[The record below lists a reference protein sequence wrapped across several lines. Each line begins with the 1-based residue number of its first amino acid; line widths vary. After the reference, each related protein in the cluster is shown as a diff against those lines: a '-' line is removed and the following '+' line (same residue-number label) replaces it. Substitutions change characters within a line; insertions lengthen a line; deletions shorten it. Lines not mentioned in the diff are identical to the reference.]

1 MELDPPNN
9 LKGNNSQQA
18 KTTLR
23 TQIRAGLGKMTPT
36 ERAAA
41 SVEACARLREQ
52 VVWQKAKSVLF
63 YAPLPEELDVWPLL
77 LSALAGG
84 RMVSLP
90 RFDPEQKG
98 YVACHIRD
106 AANDLREGQ
115 FGIQEPA
122 EMCPRISLNR
132 LDLILVPG
140 IAFDLNGYRLGRGK
154 GYYDRLLAE
163 AGGPTCGVAFDEQI
177 VSQIPTEP
185 HDVRLNCIL
194 TPTRWQC
201 AAGPRAVLK

>member
-1 MELDPPNN
+1 MAGATGGDEETKMTGEKN
-9 LKGNNSQQA
+9 A
-18 KTTLR
+18 LR
-23 TQIRAGLGKMTPT
+23 ARIRAALKKMTPERRAT
-36 ERAAA
+36 E
-41 SVEACARLREQ
+41 SVQACARLTQ
-52 VVWQKAKSVLF
+52 QAVWQKAQSVLF
-63 YAPLPEELDVWPLL
+63 YAPLPGELDLWPLL
-77 LSALAGG
+77 MDALAAGKT
-84 RMVSLP
+84 VSLP
-90 RFDPEQKG
+90 RFEAEQKG

-106 AANDLREGQ
+106 TAGDLSEGQ
-115 FGIQEPA
+115 YGIREPG
-122 EMCPRISLNR
+122 ESCERISLNR

>member
-1 MELDPPNN
+1 MTD
-9 LKGNNSQQA
+9 K
-18 KTTLR
+18 KKTLR
-23 TQIRAGLGKMTPT
+23 TQIREALKKMTP
-36 ERAAA
+36 ERRTAA
-41 SVEACARLREQ
+41 SVQACARLTQ
-52 VVWQKAKSVLF
+52 QKIWQKAQSVLF
-63 YAPLPEELDVWPLL
+63 YAPLPEELDLWPLL
-77 LSALAGG
+77 MDALAAGKT
-84 RMVSLP
+84 VSLP
-90 RFDPEQKG
+90 RFDAEQKG

-106 AANDLREGQ
+106 AADDLSEGQ
-115 FGIQEPA
+115 YGIREPA
-122 EMCPRISLNR
+122 ELCARISLNR

-194 TPTRWQC
+194 TPTRWIE
-201 AAGPRAVLK
+201 P

>member
-9 LKGNNSQQA
+9 PKDDKSQQV
-18 KTTLR
+18 KTMLR
-23 TQIRAGLGKMTPT
+23 AQIRAGLKNMSPA

-41 SVEACARLREQ
+41 SVQACARLTEQ
-52 VVWQKAKSVLF
+52 AVWQKAESVLF
-63 YAPLPEELDVWPLL
+63 YAPLAEELDVWPLL
-77 LSALAGG
+77 LNALAAGKT
-84 RMVSLP
+84 VSLP
-90 RFDPEQKG
+90 RFDAEQKG

-106 AANDLREGQ
+106 AAGDLGEGQ
-115 FGIQEPA
+115 FGIREPG
-122 EMCPRISLNR
+122 ESCERISLNR

>member
-1 MELDPPNN
+1 MTGEKN
-9 LKGNNSQQA
+9 A
-18 KTTLR
+18 LR
-23 TQIRAGLGKMTPT
+23 AQIRAGLKRMPL
-36 ERAAA
+36 ERRVAA
-41 SVEACARLREQ
+41 SVEACARLAEQ
-52 VVWQKAKSVLF
+52 AVWQKAQSILF

-77 LSALAGG
+77 MTALAAG
-84 RMVSLP
+84 RTVSLP
-90 RFDPEQKG
+90 RFDAEQKN

-106 AANDLREGQ
+106 AARDLREGQ
-115 FGIQEPA
+115 FGILEPG
-122 EMCPRISLNR
+122 ELCPRISLNR

-154 GYYDRLLAE
+154 GHYDRLLAE

-194 TPTRWQC
+194 TPTRWQY

>member
-1 MELDPPNN
+1 MTGEKN
-9 LKGNNSQQA
+9 
-18 KTTLR
+18 TLR
-23 TQIRAGLGKMTPT
+23 AQIREALKKMPP
-36 ERAAA
+36 ERRA
-41 SVEACARLREQ
+41 SASAEACARLMQ
-52 VVWQKAKSVLF
+52 QTVWQKAQSVLF

-77 LSALAGG
+77 MTALAAGKT
-84 RMVSLP
+84 VSLP
-90 RFDPEQKG
+90 RFDAEQKN
-98 YVACHIRD
+98 YVACHIKD
-106 AANDLREGQ
+106 AARDLREGQ
-115 FGIQEPA
+115 FGIREPG
-122 EMCPRISLNR
+122 ELCPRISLNR

-154 GYYDRLLAE
+154 GHYDRLLAE

-194 TPTRWQC
+194 TPTRWRC

>member
-1 MELDPPNN
+1 MTGEKNALRARIRGEL
-9 LKGNNSQQA
+9 K
-18 KTTLR
+18 
-23 TQIRAGLGKMTPT
+23 KMTPT
-36 ERAAA
+36 ERVAA
-41 SVEACARLREQ
+41 SVQACARLTQ
-52 VVWQKAKSVLF
+52 QDIWQKAQTVLF

-77 LSALAGG
+77 MSALAAGKT
-84 RMVSLP
+84 VSLP
-90 RFDPEQKG
+90 RFDAEQKG
-98 YVACHIRD
+98 YVACHIKD
-106 AANDLREGQ
+106 AARDLRAGQ
-115 FGIQEPA
+115 FGIREPG
-122 EMCPRISLNR
+122 EMCARISLNR

-177 VSQIPTEP
+177 VGQIPTEP

-194 TPTRWQC
+194 TPTRWRC